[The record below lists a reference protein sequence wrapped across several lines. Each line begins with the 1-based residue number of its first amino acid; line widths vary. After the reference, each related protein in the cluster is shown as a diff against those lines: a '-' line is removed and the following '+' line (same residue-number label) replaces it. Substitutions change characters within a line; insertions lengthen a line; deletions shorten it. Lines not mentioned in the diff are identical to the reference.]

1 MSAFFTPC
9 SVSGCP
15 RNTAGYCYKCDPKPY
30 FRDLSPKRA
39 AGQGYQSGFQAGL
52 KWGAEIAMRKMVEY
66 ALSEKEC
73 LSPFAAG
80 AKKEF
85 SAMAEAAEEIQNLIM
100 KEAEGEQH

>member
-1 MSAFFTPC
+1 MSTFFTPC

-52 KWGAEIAMRKMVEY
+52 KRAIELVREVYMKQIPDGAGHDASIEIEQAI
-66 ALSEKEC
+66 L
-73 LSPFAAG
+73 
-80 AKKEF
+80 
-85 SAMAEAAEEIQNLIM
+85 
-100 KEAEGEQH
+100 KEADGEQY